1 MHIPTWWD
9 IQNILSTTGQDDD
22 YYTTPEK
29 ETMKHQAT
37 QELGMWGV
45 ALCLVSAL
53 FMSAGLSLQKMVS
66 QRASLDPTY
75 GPAHK
80 QSMYVPFLYL
90 LFYVTFLSSPPSLFF
105 TPLIPF
111 LFPTS
116 FPTYPFSIVPFR
128 SPCHFLSS
136 PPSLLFTPPIP
147 FLFPTIHLL
156 HLLLP
161 PLFSPS
167 IWVT

>member
-90 LFYVTFLSSPPSLFF
+90 LLYVTFLSSPPSLLFPPLYSLPFLHLLSYLPFLHRTISISLPLSLVPSF
-105 TPLIPF
+105 TPLP
-111 LFPTS
+111 
-116 FPTYPFSIVPFR
+116 
-128 SPCHFLSS
+128 SP
-136 PPSLLFTPPIP
+136 
-147 FLFPTIHLL
+147 LFPTIHLF
-156 HLLLP
+156 HLLLTP
-161 PLFSPS
+161 LLFSLS
-167 IWVT
+167 IWVS

>member
-90 LFYVTFLSSPPSLFF
+90 LFYVTFFSSPPSLHFP
-105 TPLIPF
+105 PLYSLPFLHLLSYLPFLHRTIPF
-111 LFPTS
+111 
-116 FPTYPFSIVPFR
+116 
-128 SPCHFLSS
+128 HFLSS
-136 PPSLLFTPPIP
+136 PPSLLF
-147 FLFPTIHLL
+147 
-156 HLLLP
+156 P
-161 PLFSPS
+161 PLCSSQSTYSIVFLHHYCSLSPYGCRA
-167 IWVT
+167 